1 MFYTNWGVPSYEI
14 IWTDPDGCY
23 KGLIPDDQI
32 ADNNVDVEKLWST
45 IEPQNL
51 VEEAYPALVE
61 EFKLSK
67 VKPRKRKKNDL
78 AAQPGDTSISKPAK
92 KRTRKQRSTK
102 QIDELNSS
110 FGGLNLKEKPSK
122 KKLKPVKNTLDDF
135 VKKAI
140 LSCPKSTP
148 VKGNENG
155 VSFNLDASSF
165 GDEADLDLSDVISN
179 IVSRKHVADEL
190 KRVAVEY
197 VGSKQVVNDDVI
209 CLDDTVDGKPEQMSF
224 FMESFA
230 GDDMFEVEF
239 NRTFKNFDSEG
250 SDTEEYNV
258 DADDMH
264 DCVVLDSDSLCV

>member
-1 MFYTNWGVPSYEI
+1 MPSYEI
-14 IWTDPDGCY
+14 IWTDPNGCY
-23 KGLIPDDQI
+23 TGLIPDDQI
-32 ADNNVDVEKLWST
+32 ADNNVDLEKLWST

-67 VKPRKRKKNDL
+67 IKPKKRKKNDPDL
-78 AAQPGDTSISKPAK
+78 ATQLGNISISKPAK
-92 KRTRKQRSTK
+92 KRARKPRSTK

-110 FGGLNLKEKPSK
+110 FGGLNIKENPSK
-122 KKLKPVKNTLDDF
+122 KKPKPVKNTLDDF
-135 VKKAI
+135 VKKAL

-148 VKGNENG
+148 VKGLQNG
-155 VSFNLDASSF
+155 LSFNLDASSF

-179 IVSRKHVADEL
+179 IVSRKHVASEL
-190 KRVAVEY
+190 KRVADQY
-197 VGSKQVVNDDVI
+197 VSNKQIENDAVI

-230 GDDMFEVEF
+230 GDDLFEVEF
-239 NRTFKNFDSEG
+239 NRTFKNFDSES

-258 DADDMH
+258 NADGMG
-264 DCVVLDSDSLCV
+264 DCVVLDSNSLCF